1 MKLNDKLE
9 ICRAYDDEFKELPIE
24 FSRTYLFRYGI
35 DYKVKLAISL
45 DNAAYLPSDYIPVLN
60 FGYTV
65 DIFKFNRRNISFQY
79 LRDADPQSGSSTKEI
94 ITHKESRRL
103 LFGFVKKTISKYLA
117 AKMPPI
123 ILRGPITNFKKSN
136 YRYEEITKLI
146 ESFGYKKTVILA
158 KDIKYK
164 PSEEFIE
171 NKESDEYWFFTKKNI
186 EPDKLKN
193 ITK

>member
-103 LFGFVKKTISKYLA
+103 LFGFVKKAISKYLA